1 MTGIAQ
7 WVVPLAPEEV
17 ERAHWS
23 LLALVSYPNE
33 VIEVAGELAAVM
45 REHPDCGARLE
56 PLVAR
61 LAQGS
66 KLAHERADWLFE
78 RAQKGTLHEAKGGI
92 Q

>member
-1 MTGIAQ
+1 MP
-7 WVVPLAPEEV
+7 PLAPEEV

-23 LLALVSYPNE
+23 LLALASYPNE
-33 VIEVAGELAAVM
+33 VIEVAAELAAELAAVM
-45 REHPDCGARLE
+45 REDPDCGARLE
-56 PLVAR
+56 PIVAR